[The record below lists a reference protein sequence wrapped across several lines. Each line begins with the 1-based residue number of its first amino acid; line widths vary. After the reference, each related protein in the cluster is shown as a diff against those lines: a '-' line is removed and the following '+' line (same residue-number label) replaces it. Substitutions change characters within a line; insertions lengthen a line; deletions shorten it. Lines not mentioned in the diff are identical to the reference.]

1 MNDRRSKNL
10 QLGFWTLR
18 PGVSSAHIRWPVEH
32 GLAVPLERGD
42 QGTEGLGY
50 RDRNC
55 GKRKCQG
62 VQVRLECTGQVL
74 ADRGDQNQT
83 L

>member
-1 MNDRRSKNL
+1 MNLQQNL
-10 QLGFWTLR
+10 QLDFRTPR
-18 PGVSSAHIRWPVEH
+18 PGVSSAHIGWSVEH

-42 QGTEGLGY
+42 QGAEGLGC

-55 GKRKCQG
+55 GKRKFQG
-62 VQVRLECTGQVL
+62 VQVRRDCTAQMI